1 MRRSKA
7 PTRLAPDFQSQV
19 NRVRS
24 AELARK
30 AASAER
36 YPSVGAETDYGL
48 SGVNPGSSHG
58 TVDAAATL
66 RIPIFQGGR
75 VHADVLR
82 ADASLAE
89 ERQRLEDLR
98 AKIDQEVRDAYLD
111 LECDAQGSFCRK
123 KRDNACNSNLGT
135 ISRSLPVRS
144 HRQHRSGSSTRCA
157 GSRQRCLHRK
167 SLQLQLGQDISG
179 ESDRS
184 RGIQILRVFERTL
197 SMSEDPLQGTPPAPN
212 VAADSAGAADPLTS
226 AYPRRRSYKRWIF
239 LASLVVLAVAGAF
252 LWHYFSGFEST
263 DDAQVDVHLYP
274 VSARISG
281 YIQKVNVE
289 DNQWVNEGST
299 LVEIDP
305 KDYEVALARAQAAR
319 DTSEAAAKGLSIDVP
334 ISSVD
339 TSSQL
344 KFASSDIKNA
354 EAAIEA
360 AEKQAAAAHARVL
373 EAQAEN
379 VKAQDDVTRYR
390 LLLTKAEVA
399 KQVYDHAYAAAAT
412 DIAAIAAAEADE
424 AAAQQAVQEAQSRL
438 TEAEARYEDAQAGPQ
453 RVTSTR
459 AKALSAMADV
469 KQKEAAVEQ
478 AQLNLGYTKIP
489 APVDGEVTKKVVV
502 GLNVD
507 PGRTVTHGGSS
518 GSGVD
523 YRKF

>member
-1 MRRSKA
+1 
-7 PTRLAPDFQSQV
+7 
-19 NRVRS
+19 
-24 AELARK
+24 
-30 AASAER
+30 
-36 YPSVGAETDYGL
+36 
-48 SGVNPGSSHG
+48 
-58 TVDAAATL
+58 
-66 RIPIFQGGR
+66 
-75 VHADVLR
+75 
-82 ADASLAE
+82 
-89 ERQRLEDLR
+89 
-98 AKIDQEVRDAYLD
+98 
-111 LECDAQGSFCRK
+111 
-123 KRDNACNSNLGT
+123 
-135 ISRSLPVRS
+135 
-144 HRQHRSGSSTRCA
+144 
-157 GSRQRCLHRK
+157 
-167 SLQLQLGQDISG
+167 
-179 ESDRS
+179 
-184 RGIQILRVFERTL
+184 
-197 SMSEDPLQGTPPAPN
+197 MSEEHEATDPLQGTPPAPN
-212 VAADSAGAADPLTS
+212 PAAGGAGAADPLTS
-226 AYPRRRSYKRWIF
+226 AYPRRRSHKRWIL
-239 LASLVVLAVAGAF
+239 LALLVVLVVGGAF
-252 LWHYFSGFEST
+252 LWHYLSAFEST

-281 YIQKVNVE
+281 YIQKVDVG
-289 DNQWVNEGST
+289 DNQWVDEGST

-319 DTSEAAAKGLSIDVP
+319 DTSEAAAKGLNIDVP

-360 AEKQAAAAHARVL
+360 AQKQAAAAHARVL

-390 LLLTKAEVA
+390 LLLMKEEVA

-424 AAAQQAVQEAQSRL
+424 AAAQQAVQEARSRL

-507 PGRTVTHGGSS
+507 PGEQLLTVVPLDQVWITANFKETQLKRMRVGQKARIELDSNGRTYKGH
-518 GSGVD
+518 VD
-523 YRKF
+523 SIAGATGPIFSLLPPENATGNYVKIVQRVPVKIVLEPGENRDHQLRPGMNVEAKVYLR